1 MGPHLSQ
8 CSFQPS
14 RAKQRPGRLSSCVLS
29 VLCSSSNSGQE
40 GTFESCPMVCL
51 WGYWIIFLTRTP
63 VSCSVSLRYGWK
75 KWFLILTFLLPW
87 VMYKILS
94 RSFWSPGQKGRN
106 VLIQE
111 LDPTL
116 ITFLELPETDKYKMW
131 DMTFSQPAQIVF
143 FDQTCKSEIFIYM
156 SVDFDPSCDMPLL
169 SHQTPI
175 SCSNLMSPCSS
186 SIVLLEGWHP
196 PPKTLKVGGC

>member
-1 MGPHLSQ
+1 MFLSTVQ
-8 CSFQPS
+8 SQTEAREIVKLCPKCALLLFEFWS
-14 RAKQRPGRLSSCVLS
+14 GRDFRKLP
-29 VLCSSSNSGQE
+29 NG
-40 GTFESCPMVCL
+40 L

-63 VSCSVSLRYGWK
+63 VSCPVSLRYGWK

-87 VMYKILS
+87 VMCKILS
-94 RSFWSPGQKGRN
+94 WSFWSPGQKDRN

-156 SVDFDPSCDMPLL
+156 TVDFDPSCDMPLL